1 MEEVA
6 TAFDLIRGVVSV
18 QSKTTFELGIKLFVK
33 GTTRHLL

>member
-18 QSKTTFELGIKLFVK
+18 QSKMSFELSIKLFM
-33 GTTRHLL
+33 